1 MPVSLDRARGAF
13 LGSLCGDAAG
23 AVLEFMGRTPTLAD
37 VDGALRFPGGGV
49 WRVAPGQVTDDGELT
64 LALARSLVG
73 EVSYPR
79 DLVADAYRR
88 WYDSPPFDV
97 GNATRTAFSGHRGQ
111 PVEGLGD
118 RVAGQSALG
127 NHATK
132 ANGSLMRASGLGVW
146 TWRLTREEA
155 AEAARTDA
163 RLSHPT
169 NACQNAGAAYVVAI
183 RALVLG
189 GGAAQAF
196 ADARAVVRDAEVAG
210 WLEDA
215 EAGRLPPCTPLDGF
229 VRIAFT
235 HAFGHLLRGSSWEAA
250 VREVL
255 AGGGDTDTNACI
267 VGGLVGALHGEEG
280 IPLHARRAVLEV
292 NVTAGRPRPGWL
304 VPSDA
309 RALAE
314 ALCAP

>member
-1 MPVSLDRARGAF
+1 MPVSLDRARGAL
-13 LGSLCGDAAG
+13 LGALCGDAAG
-23 AVLEFMGRTPTLAD
+23 AVLEFMGRSPTPAD
-37 VDGALRFPGGGV
+37 VDRALRFPGGGV

-73 EVSYPR
+73 HAAYPR
-79 DLVADAYRR
+79 DHVADAYRR
-88 WYDSPPFDV
+88 WYDSPPFDI
-97 GNATRTAFSGHRGQ
+97 GNTTRTAFSGHRGQ
-111 PVEGLGD
+111 PVDGLGD
-118 RVAGQSALG
+118 RVAGQSAFG

-146 TWRLTREEA
+146 SWRLTREDA
-155 AEAARTDA
+155 AEAARMDA

-169 NACQNAGAAYVVAI
+169 NACQEAGAAYVVAI

-189 GGAAQAF
+189 ATSAEAF
-196 ADARAVVRDAEVAG
+196 ADARAVVRDAEVVG
-210 WLEDA
+210 WLDDA

-235 HAFGHLLRGSSWEAA
+235 HAFGHLLRGSTWEMA

-267 VGGLVGALHGEEG
+267 VGGLVGACQGEEG
-280 IPLHARRAVLEV
+280 IPLDARRAVTEV
-292 NVTAGRPRPGWL
+292 DVTAGRPRPGWL

-309 RALAE
+309 RALADGLG
-314 ALCAP
+314 AT